1 MERMESAA
9 RLPESTDVLVVGCG
23 PAGAATAT
31 WLARAGREVTVLDAA
46 AFPRDKTCGDG
57 FTPRAML
64 EVDRLGLG
72 GWVRERI
79 TIQGLDLRGFGHE
92 RRVPWPAGEH
102 GGVGSAVRRTVFDD
116 RLRQTAVEAG
126 AAVIDD
132 ARVTGVDAGG
142 GDDDEAGTPGRA
154 GAVTA
159 VRVGDRRIRCR
170 TLVVADGVRSPVG
183 RLLGRTWHRESVYA
197 VAARSYVR
205 SGLHDHPWIGSDL
218 ELRDEAGVV
227 QPGYGWV
234 FPLGDGE
241 VNLGVGALATSARPA
256 QVAVKDLLRHY
267 ARSVGDRW
275 QLEGEPR
282 AVTSAL
288 LPMGGAVSG
297 VAGRNWALVGDAA
310 ACVNPLNGE
319 GIDYALE
326 GGRLLAELIVG
337 GSPAS
342 HTAGVGGN
350 GASPTAGG
358 GGAYTARASGDSH
371 GADVDLTHAWPELL
385 RETYGEAFAI
395 ARDAAHLLTLPRFLP
410 LAGPVGMRSQTL
422 MTAAVRCMSNTV
434 AESDRDVVAR
444 AWRAA
449 GAVASRLDR
458 RPLFAD

>member
-1 MERMESAA
+1 MVRMESRR
-9 RLPESTDVLVVGCG
+9 RLPSSTDVLVVGCG

-46 AFPRDKTCGDG
+46 EFPRDKTCGDG
-57 FTPRAML
+57 LTPRAML

-72 GWVRERI
+72 GWARDRI
-79 TIQGLDLRGFGHE
+79 TIRGLELRGFGHE

-102 GGVGSAVRRTVFDD
+102 GGTGSAVRRTVFDD
-116 RLRQTAVEAG
+116 RLRQAAVEAG
-126 AAVIDD
+126 AVVHHGV
-132 ARVTGVDAGG
+132 RVTGVER
-142 GDDDEAGTPGRA
+142 GDDDE
-154 GAVTA
+154 VTA
-159 VRVGDRRIRCR
+159 VLAGDDRVECR

-183 RLLGRTWHRESVYA
+183 RLLGRTWHRDTVYA
-197 VAARSYVR
+197 VAARSYVGSAR
-205 SGLHDHPWIGSDL
+205 HAHPWIGSDL
-218 ELRDEAGVV
+218 ELRDEAGAI

-256 QVAVKDLLRHY
+256 NVAVKELLQHY
-267 ARSVGDRW
+267 ARSVRGDW
-275 QLEGEPR
+275 ALEGEPR

-297 VAGRNWALVGDAA
+297 VAGRNWAAVGDAA

-326 GGRLLAELIVG
+326 GGRLLAELILAG
-337 GSPAS
+337 HGTGSG
-342 HTAGVGGN
+342 GVG
-350 GASPTAGG
+350 
-358 GGAYTARASGDSH
+358 ARTEP
-371 GADVDLTHAWPELL
+371 LMHAWPEVL
-385 RETYGEAFAI
+385 RRTYGEAFAI
-395 ARDAAHLLTLPRFLP
+395 ARDAARLLTYPRFLP
-410 LAGPVGMRSQTL
+410 MAGPVGMRSQTL

-434 AESDRDVVAR
+434 ADSDRDVVAR

-449 GAVASRLDR
+449 GSVARRLDR

>member
-1 MERMESAA
+1 MVRMESRR
-9 RLPESTDVLVVGCG
+9 RLPSSTDVLVVGCG

-46 AFPRDKTCGDG
+46 EFPRDKTCGDG
-57 FTPRAML
+57 LTPRAML

-72 GWVRERI
+72 GWARERI
-79 TIQGLDLRGFGHE
+79 TIEGLDLRGFGHR

-102 GGVGSAVRRTVFDD
+102 GGTGSAVRRTVFDD
-116 RLRQTAVEAG
+116 RLRRTAVEAG
-126 AAVIDD
+126 AVVLDGV
-132 ARVTGVDAGG
+132 RVTGVER
-142 GDDDEAGTPGRA
+142 GDDDE
-154 GAVTA
+154 VSA
-159 VRVGDRRIRCR
+159 VRVGDDRIACR
-170 TLVVADGVRSPVG
+170 TVVVADGVRSPVG
-183 RLLGRTWHRESVYA
+183 RLLGRTWHRDTVYA

-205 SGLHDHPWIGSDL
+205 SSRHDHPWIGSDL
-218 ELRDEAGVV
+218 ELRDEAGAI

-256 QVAVKDLLRHY
+256 NVAVKELLQHY
-267 ARSVGDRW
+267 ARSVRGDW
-275 QLEGEPR
+275 ALEGEPR

-297 VAGRNWALVGDAA
+297 VAGRNWAAVGDAA

-326 GGRLLAELIVG
+326 GGRLLAELIL
-337 GSPAS
+337 
-342 HTAGVGGN
+342 AG
-350 GASPTAGG
+350 
-358 GGAYTARASGDSH
+358 H
-371 GADVDLTHAWPELL
+371 GTGPRVRPEPLTHAWPEVL
-385 RETYGEAFAI
+385 RRTYGEAFTV
-395 ARDAAHLLTLPRFLP
+395 ARDAARLLTYPRFLP
-410 LAGPVGMRSQTL
+410 MAGPVGMRSQVL

-434 AESDRDVVAR
+434 ADSDRDVVAR

-449 GAVASRLDR
+449 GAVARRLDR